1 MRIQILTL
9 VFKGLTLFI
18 HATELNLHEE
28 ASNQSPE
35 IIVEK
40 RMGT

>member
-18 HATELNLHEE
+18 HATVEEE